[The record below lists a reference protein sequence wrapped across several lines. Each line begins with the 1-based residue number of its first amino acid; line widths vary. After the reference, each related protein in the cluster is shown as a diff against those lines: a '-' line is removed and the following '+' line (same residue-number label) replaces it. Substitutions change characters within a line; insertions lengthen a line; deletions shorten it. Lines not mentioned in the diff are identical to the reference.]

1 MLVVEVDHV
10 DAEPLQAGVAR
21 ALDVGGTAVDEIALA
36 VWALN
41 LPELRRED
49 SLAAAG
55 LERAPQ
61 QLLVVSPAVH
71 VRGVDEIDSEVERAM
86 HDVDRLRVIALPV
99 RAGHGHAPEPDG
111 RDLELAVPQLA
122 ILHGCLP

>member
-1 MLVVEVDHV
+1 MLIVEVDHV
-10 DAEPLQAGVAR
+10 DAEPLQACVAR
-21 ALDVGGTAVDEIALA
+21 ALDVRGTTVDKVALA
-36 VWALN
+36 VRALD
-41 LPELRRED
+41 LTELGRED
-49 SLAAAG
+49 SPDAPAP
-55 LERAPQ
+55 EREPQ

-71 VRGVDEIDSEVERAM
+71 VRGVDEIDPQVERTM
-86 HDVDRLRVIALPV
+86 HDVDGLLVIALAV